1 MPDAISLEGIAAV
14 LAALTG
20 AGALVWKV
28 WKGICDAR
36 DRLINEVS
44 RGVRGRDPLW
54 TFIDNLPIPCWQKDC
69 DSRMEWINSQYSI
82 QFNIPPHRYEG
93 QRDEAI
99 WPSDVSE
106 AFREHDRRVL
116 DERII
121 LETTEQVPR
130 TAGDLRGPRDTWR
143 VWKFPVFGPA
153 GDIVGVGGFC
163 APLDLSLAGYKDASP
178 NRCIG
183 LSATGGSDVAPREG
197 NLLGRW
203 SWKRLQ
209 ETNFDGF
216 TPVLADLLGVP
227 MVREY
232 PRCSEESMA

>member
-1 MPDAISLEGIAAV
+1 MPDGISLEGIAAV
-14 LAALTG
+14 IGAITA
-20 AGALVWKV
+20 AGALAWKV
-28 WKGICDAR
+28 RQGIRDAR

-44 RGVRGRDPLW
+44 RGVRGKDPLW
-54 TFIDNLPIPCWQKDC
+54 VFIDNLPLPCWQKDC
-69 DSRMEWINSQYSI
+69 DSRMQWLNAQYSI

-99 WPSDVSE
+99 WPRDVSE
-106 AFREHDRRVL
+106 AFREHDRRVI
-116 DERII
+116 DERVI

-130 TAGDLRGPRDTWR
+130 TAGDLSSPRDTWR
-143 VWKFPVFGPA
+143 VWKFPVFNSEN
-153 GDIVGVGGFC
+153 DVVGVGGFC
-163 APLDLSLAGYKDASP
+163 APLDLSLAGYKEAPSKKRVVTD
-178 NRCIG
+178 R
-183 LSATGGSDVAPREG
+183 GGGEVPPREG

-203 SWKRLQ
+203 SWKRLA

-232 PRCSEESMA
+232 EVDR